1 MESKV
6 NTNIIDMNN
15 YLIVEKGIQKNED
28 TTDIKEKDGM
38 LIIKQSYGINST
50 NFTIKKS
57 NSNLKLHFSFFKING
72 IHYINI
78 DNTHIIDYKKFIK
91 IQQISKI
98 DEKSIKIR
106 NLYIGEIVL
115 EHCDVE
121 IFSKALNIMNTFMK
135 SKKNFISD
143 AIYTIMN

>member
-57 NSNLKLHFSFFKING
+57 NYFQK
-72 IHYINI
+72 
-78 DNTHIIDYKKFIK
+78 
-91 IQQISKI
+91 
-98 DEKSIKIR
+98 
-106 NLYIGEIVL
+106 
-115 EHCDVE
+115 
-121 IFSKALNIMNTFMK
+121 
-135 SKKNFISD
+135 
-143 AIYTIMN
+143 